1 MTTSTFGASPSESRR
16 YLITGALGCIGA
28 WTVLNLVRRGIRVVA
43 FDLGSDS
50 RRVRQLATP
59 EEFEAVTFLQGDIT
73 KLDSVE
79 RALDDHGITHVIHLA
94 ALQVPFCRA
103 NPPLGA
109 LVNVVGTVNV
119 FDAVSRRAD
128 RIGPVVYAGSVG
140 MFSATDL
147 DPATGRLEPNTVAHP
162 INHYGVYKQANEA
175 TAGIYWRENGIA
187 SIGLRPMTVFGM
199 GRDQGI
205 TSGPTK
211 AILAAVLGRPYE
223 IGFGG
228 KTLFNYA
235 DDVARALV
243 LASDSN
249 VRGPMTFNLSGSLA
263 RVRDFVTSLEA
274 VVPESAGLIRVTEEA
289 LPFPEE
295 ISDAGLD
302 AIGDVRVTPLEVA
315 VKTTVE
321 LFRSRLADGR
331 LTAEE
336 YGLEPALRR

>member
-1 MTTSTFGASPSESRR
+1 MTTSNGTSPSESPR

-28 WTVLNLVRRGIRVVA
+28 WTVATLIRRGAQVVA

-50 RRVRQLATP
+50 RRVRQLTTP
-59 EEFEAVTFLQGDIT
+59 EEFGAVTFVQGDIT

-79 RALDDHGITHVIHLA
+79 RALDEYGITNVIHLA

-109 LVNVVGTVNV
+109 LVNVVGTVNI

-140 MFSATDL
+140 MFSATDV
-147 DPATGRLEPNTVAHP
+147 DPATGRLEQNTVAHP
-162 INHYGVYKQANEA
+162 VNHYGVYKQANEA

-211 AILAAVLGRPYE
+211 AILAAVLGQQYE

-243 LASDSN
+243 LASRSN
-249 VRGPMTFNLSGSLA
+249 VRGVLTFNLSGSLA
-263 RVRDFVTSLEA
+263 RVHDFVTTLQD
-274 VVPESAGLIRVTEEA
+274 VVPESAGLIRAADEA

-302 AIGDVRVTPLEVA
+302 TIGDMQVTPLEVA
-315 VKTTVE
+315 IRTTVE

-331 LTAEE
+331 LRPEE
-336 YGLEPALRR
+336 YGLQPAGRE